1 MPASQLDAP
10 LANGHDSHTHPSPTK
25 KPKGKK
31 AMDNNEATRLL
42 HARISQLEQDAA
54 GEKDQELEIEREV
67 KRANRD
73 LLQQV
78 SKMDNM
84 QKIDHLTKRSSE
96 LLADMRRLERE
107 NQKNKRRGDNLQKER
122 DASRTELSKTV
133 GLKEKLEKLCREL
146 QRDNNKMKNENKE
159 LQTTQKRN
167 NTHWDEKYATLLSKL
182 EGYQEEKDTPKK
194 QVVDMEVD
202 ELFRVRFKTFIEQ
215 YELREL
221 HFHSLMRTKEL
232 EVQYHMARYEREKKN
247 AEGESTKARHL
258 QAQVQAFTK
267 TETELR
273 NQLNVYVDK
282 FKQQVEDTLN
292 NSNDLF
298 LSFRKEMEDMSK
310 KGKRLEKENE
320 ALKRQKE
327 AASANIIKM
336 AEDRQDCKKKQEEA
350 EKKTAKL
357 RSIIQQMQEQG
368 RKIPSGMANTVES
381 CYSDSHG
388 GNEGDESNYSEEDGD
403 EEELSEFDDDTEE
416 EPQGNDQGTPVAYGP
431 ERPPQPLRSYINNPR
446 FTVLIN
452 STATMDFL
460 QRLARFLDR
469 PLFPWKKLIMGFS
482 VGQYLFESFLTLR
495 QYRVLQKTSP
505 PAVLSK
511 EVSQEVFDKS
521 QAYGRAKA
529 KFEIV
534 NGLYSQVQNIAFMH
548 FDVLP
553 KLWSWTGHLLL
564 KWAPARFTGEISHTI
579 VFVLTFAVISQL
591 LRLPSSLYQTFVLEE
606 KFGFNKQTPKLFI
619 TDLVKTQAL
628 TFILAPPFLAGFLK
642 IIQKT
647 GNQFF
652 YYLWLFVIALQVFM
666 ITIYPVAILPLF
678 NKLSP
683 LEDGELKTKV
693 EALAASLKF
702 PLHELYVIDGSKR
715 SAHSNA
721 YFFGLPWKKHIVIYD
736 TLIEKSE
743 PEEVVAVL
751 AHELGHWKLGHTTSL
766 FGISQAHSFYIF
778 MLFSVF
784 INNHSLYS
792 SFGFL
797 KEHPIIVG
805 FILFSD
811 ALAPMDLVINLLMH
825 IVSRKFEFQADAFAK
840 KLGYP
845 EQLARSLLK
854 LQIQNLSTMDADWM
868 YASYHFSHPHLSER
882 LNALGWKGSEGVT
895 EGVTDKSLE
904 NEKEGV
910 VKASGRDEL

>member
-1 MPASQLDAP
+1 
-10 LANGHDSHTHPSPTK
+10 
-25 KPKGKK
+25 
-31 AMDNNEATRLL
+31 MDNNEASRLL

-54 GEKDQELEIEREV
+54 GDKEQELEIEREV

-73 LLQQV
+73 LLQQ
-78 SKMDNM
+78 
-84 QKIDHLTKRSSE
+84 RSSE

-107 NQKNKRRGDNLQKER
+107 NQKNKRRGDTLQKER
-122 DASRTELSKTV
+122 DASRTELNKTV

-167 NTHWDEKYATLLSKL
+167 NAHWDEKYATLLTKL
-182 EGYQEEKDTPKK
+182 DGYQEEKDTPKK

-202 ELFRVRFKTFIEQ
+202 ELFRIRFKSFIEQ

-327 AASANIIKM
+327 ATAANIIRM
-336 AEDRQDCKKKQEEA
+336 AEERQEWKKKTETA
-350 EKKTAKL
+350 EKKTEKL
-357 RSIIQQMQEQG
+357 MSIIQQMQQQG
-368 RKIPSGMANTVES
+368 RRVPPGMSNTVES
-381 CYSDSHG
+381 GYSDSHG
-388 GNEGDESNYSEEDGD
+388 GNEGDESDYSDEEGE

-416 EPQGNDQGTPVAYGP
+416 EPQGNEQGTPVAYAAQQG
-431 ERPPQPLRSYINNPR
+431 RIKQPSFALTTTTPGFR
-446 FTVLIN
+446 FIN

-529 KFEIV
+529 KFEII
-534 NGLYSQVQNIAFMH
+534 NGLYSQVQNLAFMH

-553 KLWSWTGHLLL
+553 KLWSWTGDLLL

-591 LRLPSSLYQTFVLEE
+591 LRLPSSIYQTFVLEE
-606 KFGFNKQTPKLFI
+606 KFGFNKQTPKLFV
-619 TDLVKTQAL
+619 TDLIKTQAL
-628 TFILAPPFLAGFLK
+628 TFVLAPPFLAGFLK

-743 PEEVVAVL
+743 PDEVVAVL

-766 FGISQAHSFYIF
+766 FGISQAHTFYIF
-778 MLFSVF
+778 LLFSVF

-797 KEHPIIVG
+797 KQHPIIIG

-840 KLGYP
+840 QLGYP

-882 LNALGWKGSEGVT
+882 LKALGWKGSEGVT
-895 EGVTDKSLE
+895 DGVTDKSIG
-904 NEKEGV
+904 NEEGV

>member
-1 MPASQLDAP
+1 M
-10 LANGHDSHTHPSPTK
+10 DS
-25 KPKGKK
+25 
-31 AMDNNEATRLL
+31 NEATRLL

-73 LLQQV
+73 LLQQ
-78 SKMDNM
+78 
-84 QKIDHLTKRSSE
+84 RSSE

-122 DASRTELSKTV
+122 DTGRTELSKTV

-146 QRDNNKMKNENKE
+146 QRDNNRMKTENKE

-202 ELFRVRFKTFIEQ
+202 ELFRVRFKSFIEQ

-247 AEGESTKARHL
+247 AEGESAKARHL

-282 FKQQVEDTLN
+282 FKQVEDTLN

-327 AASANIIKM
+327 ATAANIIRM
-336 AEDRQDCKKKQEEA
+336 AEERQEWKKKTESA
-350 EKKTAKL
+350 EKKSEKL
-357 RSIIQQMQEQG
+357 MSIIQQMQQQG
-368 RKIPSGMANTVES
+368 RKVPPGMANTVES

-388 GNEGDESNYSEEDGD
+388 GNEGDESDYSDEEGE

-416 EPQGNDQGTPVAYGP
+416 EPQSNEQGTPKTGSISPRNKELLV
-431 ERPPQPLRSYINNPR
+431 PR
-446 FTVLIN
+446 FTCSIDN
-452 STATMDFL
+452 TATMDFL

-482 VGQYLFESFLTLR
+482 VGQYLFETFLTLR
-495 QYRVLQKTSP
+495 QYRVLQNTKP
-505 PAVLSK
+505 PVVLSK

-534 NGLYSQVQNIAFMH
+534 NGLYSQLQNIAFMH
-548 FDVLP
+548 FDILP
-553 KLWSWTGHLLL
+553 KLWSWSGDLLL
-564 KWAPARFTGEISHTI
+564 KFAPARFTGEISHTI
-579 VFVLTFAVISQL
+579 VFVLTFAAISQI
-591 LRLPSSLYQTFVLEE
+591 LRLPASIYQTFVLEE
-606 KFGFNKQTPKLFI
+606 KFGFNKQTPKLFV
-619 TDLVKTQAL
+619 TDLVKTQLL
-628 TFILAPPFLAGFLK
+628 TFALAPPFLAGFLK

-666 ITIYPVAILPLF
+666 ITIYPIAILPLF

-693 EALAASLKF
+693 ESLAASLKF

-743 PEEVVAVL
+743 PQEVVAVL

-778 MLFSVF
+778 LLFSVF
-784 INNHSLYS
+784 INNRSLYS
-792 SFGFL
+792 DFGFL
-797 KEHPIIVG
+797 TQHPIIIG

-811 ALAPMDLVINLLMH
+811 ALAPMDLIINLLMH

-840 KLGYP
+840 QLGYP
-845 EQLARSLLK
+845 EELARSLLK

-882 LNALGWKGSEGVT
+882 LKALGWKGSEGVT
-895 EGVTDKSLE
+895 EGVPDKAAEAS
-904 NEKEGV
+904 EKEGV